1 MRKLPRMDDPVVAEY
16 RTRISAAD
24 DDLLAALNHRLELV
38 SELHAH
44 KREHGYPLFDGGRE
58 HAVVERA
65 IARNPG
71 PLSDNGVRELYAL
84 LLPLCTTE
92 ARRLGEETP
101 A

>member
-1 MRKLPRMDDPVVAEY
+1 MDDPVIAAY

-24 DDLLAALNHRLELV
+24 DDLLAAVNRRLELV

-44 KREHGYPLFDGGRE
+44 KRSQGHPLFDASRE
-58 HAVVERA
+58 QDVVARA

-71 PLSDNGVRELYAL
+71 PLSDHGVSELYAL
-84 LLPLCTTE
+84 LLPLCTAE
-92 ARRLGEETP
+92 ARRLGEEAAP

>member
-1 MRKLPRMDDPVVAEY
+1 MDDPVIAEY
-16 RTRISAAD
+16 RARISAAD
-24 DDLLAALNHRLELV
+24 DELLAALNRRLELV

-44 KREHGYPLFDGGRE
+44 KRRHGYPLFDGGRE
-58 HAVVERA
+58 QAVVERA

-71 PLSDNGVRELYAL
+71 PLSDQGVRDLYSL
-84 LLPLCTTE
+84 LLPLCTAE

>member
-1 MRKLPRMDDPVVAEY
+1 MDDPFVAEC
-16 RTRISAAD
+16 RARISAAD
-24 DDLLAALNHRLELV
+24 DDILAALNHRLRLV
-38 SELHAH
+38 SELHAY
-44 KREHGYPLFDGGRE
+44 KRRQGYPLFDGGRE
-58 HAVVERA
+58 KEVVERA

-71 PLSDNGVRELYAL
+71 PLSDQGVTNVYAL

>member
-1 MRKLPRMDDPVVAEY
+1 MDDPFVAEY
-16 RTRISAAD
+16 RARISAAD
-24 DDLLAALNHRLELV
+24 DDILAALNHRLQLV

-44 KREHGYPLFDGGRE
+44 KRRQGYPLFDGGRE
-58 HAVVERA
+58 QEVVKRA

-71 PLSDNGVRELYAL
+71 PLSDRGVSEVYAL
-84 LLPLCTTE
+84 LLPLCTAE